1 MPDGA
6 MATPLR
12 RPEGADSSNPVHV
25 VSLVLFRDDTR
36 QEVLLGVR
44 RNVPSMPRHPGVL
57 STPTAR
63 VPEPLFAILAHD
75 ARPRLTKVGIQL
87 RSAGGS
93 FRLGTGDFSLRPA
106 AFVLENLAAR
116 KVGIADALVG
126 QRFEAVAALA
136 ATALDI
142 VEDPLGTETAEW
154 TEMLT
159 YEAVITVGAREI
171 PESTQAYSRLIWAR
185 HDLVVRAMNAGD
197 ALIVDDSLNPFEVC
211 IGGLC
216 IRSAIPLLDR

>member
-1 MPDGA
+1 MPDEA
-6 MATPLR
+6 MANLLR
-12 RPEGADSSNPVHV
+12 TTEGADRNNPVRV

-63 VPEPLFAILAHD
+63 VPEPLFAILAHE
-75 ARPRLTKVGIQL
+75 ACPRLTEVGIKP
-87 RSAGGS
+87 RSAGRS
-93 FRLGTGDFSLRPA
+93 FRLGTGDVSRHPA
-106 AFVLENLAAR
+106 AFVLESLVAR

-126 QRFEAVAALA
+126 QRFEAVATLA
-136 ATALDI
+136 ATALDL

-159 YEAVITVGAREI
+159 YEAVVTAGAKEI
-171 PESTQAYSRLIWAR
+171 PESTQAYTRLIWAR

-216 IRSAIPLLDR
+216 IRSAIPLLER